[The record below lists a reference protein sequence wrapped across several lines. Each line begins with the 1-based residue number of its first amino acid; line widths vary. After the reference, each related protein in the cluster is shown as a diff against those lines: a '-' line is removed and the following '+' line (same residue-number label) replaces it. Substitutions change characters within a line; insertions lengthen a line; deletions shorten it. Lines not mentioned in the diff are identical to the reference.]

1 MPHTLAE
8 AVQVAVTVSNAE
20 WVKAQ
25 DPKRV
30 FSAKRDSSSQGV
42 ICYNCG
48 KKGHYAREC
57 RSPRRD
63 GNSGNNRGAAGGLG
77 RPAPGQ
83 NRNPSN
89 SGNSGGKQIRC
100 FHCKKLGHRRD
111 QCPQLMGSN
120 SALVSPNNHRS
131 AARFPKPTPGS
142 QANH

>member
-100 FHCKKLGHRRD
+100 FRCKKLGHRRD